1 MNPELRQSTPS
12 QSSSSQPNP
21 NESSSNESIS
31 NTTDLHNSNLEHPE
45 ISGNWQPRFWT
56 IWLGQALSLI
66 GSALTQFVLVW
77 WITQTTNSANALAIA
92 GIAGLLPQAVL
103 APIGGAVADR
113 YSRRLIMIVADTITA
128 LCMIVLVILFAS
140 KSIQLWHVYTL
151 MALRSSM
158 QAFQTPASSAS
169 AAMLVPKD
177 WLPRVAGM
185 NQTLMGVMTIAAAPL
200 GALALAWMPLER
212 ALLIDVATALL
223 GIVPLFFYAI
233 PQIRNANPNASLLA
247 DITEGLR
254 FVRGNS
260 GLVKLYGMLALV
272 ILTIFPTFSL
282 LPLLIKDHF
291 KGGINEVALLEGL
304 SGIGMI
310 VGGVFISVW
319 PPRNKVLMF
328 LISFVVSCGTV
339 ALTALAPSNMLW
351 LAVAWWVLSGI
362 SFSTGQAPMTAILQI
377 VVPNQ
382 MQGRTT
388 ALMNMIMG
396 FAGPIG
402 LVITGPLGE
411 SFGVRSVFIWGG
423 ALSALICALALFS
436 KDLMGIERSS
446 EKRSIETGT

>member
-1 MNPELRQSTPS
+1 MISEPAPNT
-12 QSSSSQPNP
+12 SSQANLSNP
-21 NESSSNESIS
+21 NTI
-31 NTTDLHNSNLEHPE
+31 DAHNFNLENSE
-45 ISGNWQPRFWT
+45 VSGNWQPRFWT

-77 WITQTTNSANALAIA
+77 WITQTTNSASALAIA

-103 APIGGAVADR
+103 SPIGGAVADR
-113 YSRRLIMIVADTITA
+113 YSRRLIMIVADAITA

-140 KSIQLWHVYTL
+140 QSIQLWHVYTL
-151 MALRSSM
+151 MAVRSSM

-177 WLPRVAGM
+177 WLPRIAGM

-233 PQIRNANPNASLLA
+233 PQVRNANPNSSLLA

-254 FVRGNS
+254 FVRGNP
-260 GLVKLYGMLALV
+260 GLVKLYGLLALV

-282 LPLLIKDHF
+282 LPLLVKTHF

-310 VGGVFISVW
+310 VGGVIISVW
-319 PPRNKVLMF
+319 PPRNKILML
-328 LISFVVSCGTV
+328 LISFSVSCGTV

-351 LAVAWWVLSGI
+351 LAVVWWILSGVTV
-362 SFSTGQAPMTAILQI
+362 STGQAPMTAILQT

-382 MQGRTT
+382 MQGRTQ
-388 ALMNMIMG
+388 ALMNTIMG

-402 LVITGPLGE
+402 LAITGPLGE

-423 ALSALICALALFS
+423 GLSALICLLGLFS
-436 KDLMGIERSS
+436 RDLMGIESSS
-446 EKRSIETGT
+446 EKLKVES

>member
-1 MNPELRQSTPS
+1 MISEPAPNT
-12 QSSSSQPNP
+12 SSQANLSNP
-21 NESSSNESIS
+21 NTI
-31 NTTDLHNSNLEHPE
+31 DAHNFNLENSE
-45 ISGNWQPRFWT
+45 VSGNWQPRFWT

-77 WITQTTNSANALAIA
+77 WITQTTNSASALAIA

-103 APIGGAVADR
+103 SPIGGAVADR
-113 YSRRLIMIVADTITA
+113 YSRRLIMIVADAITA

-151 MALRSSM
+151 MAVRSSM

-177 WLPRVAGM
+177 WLPRIAGM

-233 PQIRNANPNASLLA
+233 PQIRNANPNASLLT
-247 DITEGLR
+247 DIREGLR

-260 GLVKLYGMLALV
+260 GLIKLYGLLGLV

-310 VGGVFISVW
+310 VGGVLISVW
-319 PPRNKVLMF
+319 PPRNKALMF

-362 SFSTGQAPMTAILQI
+362 SFSTGQAPMTAILQTI
-377 VVPNQ
+377 VPNQ
-382 MQGRTT
+382 MQGRTA
-388 ALMNMIMG
+388 ALMNTIMG

-402 LVITGPLGE
+402 LAITGPLGE

-423 ALSALICALALFS
+423 GLSALICLLGLFS
-436 KDLMGIERSS
+436 RDLMGIESSS
-446 EKRSIETGT
+446 EKLKVES

>member
-1 MNPELRQSTPS
+1 MNPELRQPDPSMSNSSTS
-12 QSSSSQPNP
+12 NSSDS
-21 NESSSNESIS
+21 
-31 NTTDLHNSNLEHPE
+31 DLHNLEHPE
-45 ISGNWQPRFWT
+45 VSGNWQPRFWT

-77 WITQTTNSANALAIA
+77 WITQTTNSASALAIA

-113 YSRRLIMIVADTITA
+113 YSRRLIMILADSITA
-128 LCMIVLVILFAS
+128 LCMIVLVILFS
-140 KSIQLWHVYTL
+140 TNSIQLWHVYTL

-185 NQTLMGVMTIAAAPL
+185 NQSMMGVMTIAAAPL

-233 PQIRNANPNASLLA
+233 PQIRNANPNSNLLA
-247 DITEGLR
+247 DITEGLK

-260 GLVKLYGMLALV
+260 GLVKLYGLLALV

-310 VGGVFISVW
+310 VGGILISVW

-339 ALTALAPSNMLW
+339 ALTALAPGNMLW
-351 LAVAWWVLSGI
+351 LAIGWWVLSGI

-388 ALMNMIMG
+388 ALMNTIMG

-402 LVITGPLGE
+402 LAITGPLGE

-423 ALSALICALALFS
+423 ALSALICALGLLS
-436 KDLMGIERSS
+436 KNLMRIEQTNQPANERT
-446 EKRSIETGT
+446 KPQGA

>member
-1 MNPELRQSTPS
+1 MNPEIS
-12 QSSSSQPNP
+12 QSNSSQPNANEP
-21 NESSSNESIS
+21 NSSQPISSNPSTG
-31 NTTDLHNSNLEHPE
+31 NFHTLEHPE
-45 ISGNWQPRFWT
+45 VSGNWQPRFWT

-77 WITQTTNSANALAIA
+77 WITQTTNSASALAIA

-103 APIGGAVADR
+103 SPIGGAVADR
-113 YSRRLIMIVADTITA
+113 YSRRLIMIVADAITA

-151 MALRSSM
+151 MAVRSSM

-177 WLPRVAGM
+177 WLPRIAGM

-233 PQIRNANPNASLLA
+233 PQVRNANPNSSLLA

-254 FVRGNS
+254 FVRGNP
-260 GLVKLYGMLALV
+260 GLVKLYGLLALV

-282 LPLLIKDHF
+282 LPLLVKTHF

-310 VGGVFISVW
+310 VGGVIISVW
-319 PPRNKVLMF
+319 PPRNKILML
-328 LISFVVSCGTV
+328 LISFSVSCGTV

-351 LAVAWWVLSGI
+351 LAVVWWILSGVTV
-362 SFSTGQAPMTAILQI
+362 STGQAPMTAILQT

-382 MQGRTT
+382 MQGRTQ
-388 ALMNMIMG
+388 ALMNTIMG

-402 LVITGPLGE
+402 LAITGPLGE

-423 ALSALICALALFS
+423 GLSALICLLGLFS
-436 KDLMGIERSS
+436 RDLMGIESSS
-446 EKRSIETGT
+446 EKLKVES

>member
-1 MNPELRQSTPS
+1 MNPELRQPTSSTTNTNEPS
-12 QSSSSQPNP
+12 TADSRSP
-21 NESSSNESIS
+21 
-31 NTTDLHNSNLEHPE
+31 NLEQPE
-45 ISGNWQPRFWT
+45 VTGNWQPRFWT

-66 GSALTQFVLVW
+66 GSALTQFILLW
-77 WITQTTNSANALAIA
+77 WITQTTNSANALATA
-92 GIAGLLPQAVL
+92 GIAGLLPQAL
-103 APIGGAVADR
+103 LSPLGGAVADR
-113 YSRRLIMIVADTITA
+113 YSRRLIMIVTDSITA
-128 LCMIVLVILFAS
+128 LCMIVLIVLFSSGA
-140 KSIQLWHVYTL
+140 IQLWHVYTL

-233 PQIRNANPNASLLA
+233 PQVRNDSPNSSLLA
-247 DITEGLR
+247 DIREGLR

-260 GLVKLYGMLALV
+260 GLVKLYGLLGLV

-310 VGGVFISVW
+310 VGGVMISVW
-319 PPRNKVLMF
+319 PPRNKVVMF
-328 LISFVVSCGTV
+328 LISFAVSCGTV

-351 LAVAWWVLSGI
+351 LAIGWWVLSGI
-362 SFSTGQAPMTAILQI
+362 SFSSGQAPMTAILQT

-382 MQGRTT
+382 MQGRTQ
-388 ALMNMIMG
+388 ALMNTIMG

-411 SFGVRSVFIWGG
+411 SFGVRTIFIWGG
-423 ALSALICALALFS
+423 ALSALVCALGLFS
-436 KDLMGIERSS
+436 GDLMGIERAK
-446 EKRSIETGT
+446 EQRSGQAGA

>member
-1 MNPELRQSTPS
+1 MNPEVTQIPASQTISSTP
-12 QSSSSQPNP
+12 
-21 NESSSNESIS
+21 
-31 NTTDLHNSNLEHPE
+31 DVANLEHPE
-45 ISGNWQPRFWT
+45 VSGNWQPRFWT
-56 IWLGQALSLI
+56 IWLGQAFSLI
-66 GSALTQFVLVW
+66 GSSLTQFVLVW
-77 WITQTTNSANALAIA
+77 WITQTTNSATALATA

-103 APIGGAVADR
+103 SPIGGAVADR
-113 YSRRLIMIVADTITA
+113 YSRRLIMIVADAITA

-140 KSIQLWHVYTL
+140 DSIQLWHVYTL
-151 MALRSSM
+151 MAVRSSM
-158 QAFQTPASSAS
+158 QAFQTPANAAS

-223 GIVPLFFYAI
+223 GVVPLFFYAI
-233 PQIRNANPNASLLA
+233 PQVRNVNPNASLLA
-247 DITEGLR
+247 DIREGLR
-254 FVRGNS
+254 FVRGNA
-260 GLVKLYGMLALV
+260 GLVKLYGLLALV
-272 ILTIFPTFSL
+272 ILTVFPTFSL
-282 LPLLIKDHF
+282 LPLLVKTHF

-310 VGGVFISVW
+310 LGGVLISVW
-319 PPRNKVLMF
+319 PPRNKILML
-328 LISFVVSCGTV
+328 LISFAVSCGTV
-339 ALTALAPSNMLW
+339 ALTALAPGNMLW
-351 LAVAWWVLSGI
+351 LAVAWWVLSGV

-388 ALMNMIMG
+388 ALMNTIMG

-402 LVITGPLGE
+402 LAIAGPLGQ

-423 ALSALICALALFS
+423 ALSALVCALGLFS
-436 KDLMGIERSS
+436 RDLMGIEGNKVKGER
-446 EKRSIETGT
+446 

>member
-1 MNPELRQSTPS
+1 MISEPAPNT
-12 QSSSSQPNP
+12 SSQANLSNP
-21 NESSSNESIS
+21 NTI
-31 NTTDLHNSNLEHPE
+31 DAHNFNLENSE
-45 ISGNWQPRFWT
+45 VSGNWQPRFWT

-77 WITQTTNSANALAIA
+77 WITQTTNSASALAIA

-103 APIGGAVADR
+103 SPIGGAVADR
-113 YSRRLIMIVADTITA
+113 YSRRLIMIVADAITA

-140 KSIQLWHVYTL
+140 QSIQLWHVYTL
-151 MALRSSM
+151 MAVRSSM

-177 WLPRVAGM
+177 WLPRIAGM

-233 PQIRNANPNASLLA
+233 PQVRNANPNSSLLA

-254 FVRGNS
+254 FVRGNP
-260 GLVKLYGMLALV
+260 GLVKLYGLLALV

-282 LPLLIKDHF
+282 LPLLVKTHF

-310 VGGVFISVW
+310 VGGVIISVW
-319 PPRNKVLMF
+319 PPRNKILML
-328 LISFVVSCGTV
+328 LISFSVSCGTV

-351 LAVAWWVLSGI
+351 LAVVWWILSGVTV
-362 SFSTGQAPMTAILQI
+362 STGQAPMTAILQT

-382 MQGRTT
+382 MQGRTQ
-388 ALMNMIMG
+388 ALMNTIMG

-402 LVITGPLGE
+402 LAITGPLGE

-423 ALSALICALALFS
+423 GLSALICLLGSFS
-436 KDLMGIERSS
+436 RDLMGIESSS
-446 EKRSIETGT
+446 EKLKVES